1 MPHITHHA
9 IISGMGK
16 ANFIHAK
23 WENRI
28 NHLRTVKLETWL
40 FVAAIVVYLLTRLV
54 CLTQFPIYFFS
65 DEAIQT
71 MAAEDLVTRGFKDEA
86 GRLLPT
92 YLENG
97 SQYNLSFSVYLQL
110 IPNLLFDRSIWVTRG
125 VSVLATLVAAFSIGL
140 ILRDFFKVRN
150 WWLGPLVLAII
161 PAWFLHS
168 RTAFETTLMA
178 SMYAGF
184 LYFYLRYRYK
194 DPRSIYPTLL
204 MGALT
209 FYAYSPGQVVIVVTT
224 AALVISDLRYHLKQ
238 PRKTLLLALLFLG
251 VLVIPY
257 TRFRVEQG
265 AEIAHHLQM
274 LKSYW
279 LEDIPVGQK
288 VAGYLYR
295 YIKGLNPY
303 YWFIP
308 NNTDLMRH
316 TMKGMGNL
324 PLITAPFLL
333 LGVWQCMRNFR
344 SSAHRLALIALLAAP
359 SGAALVNI
367 AITRVLV
374 LVIPAVILISLG
386 FEYALVFISH
396 LKIPKWVPG
405 CVLFGLLTLMSTGM
419 LVESLVNGP
428 TWYEDYTLYG
438 VQYGGQDLFDDIKSL
453 QKENPAKKVIL
464 SPNWANGT
472 DTIARFFLGD
482 PLPIRI
488 GSIQEFG
495 NEVLPLDKDT
505 IHIMLPNEYKWM
517 LESGK
522 FKDIEVIKKLN
533 YPNGNTGFYFV
544 TLNYV
549 DNIEAIIEQ
558 EIVERRRPRESTI
571 TIDDQKVQ
579 AIYPLLDMNEIRHAF
594 DGIDT
599 TLIRTFEA
607 NPLRI
612 ELTFPE
618 PKMISSVTALVGG
631 ASTRLTLTMTIS
643 GSDEVITRS
652 SEVGESTQ
660 VRPLTIQLDEAV
672 MINKLVIEVLNINDG
687 KIAHVH
693 LWEIKFK

>member
-1 MPHITHHA
+1 
-9 IISGMGK
+9 
-16 ANFIHAK
+16 
-23 WENRI
+23 
-28 NHLRTVKLETWL
+28 
-40 FVAAIVVYLLTRLV
+40 
-54 CLTQFPIYFFS
+54 
-65 DEAIQT
+65 
-71 MAAEDLVTRGFKDEA
+71 
-86 GRLLPT
+86 
-92 YLENG
+92 
-97 SQYNLSFSVYLQL
+97 
-110 IPNLLFDRSIWVTRG
+110 
-125 VSVLATLVAAFSIGL
+125 VLATLVAAFSIGL

-209 FYAYSPGQVVIVVTT
+209 FYAYSPGQVVIVVTA
-224 AALVISDLRYHLKQ
+224 AALVISDLRYHLKI
-238 PRKTLLLALLFLG
+238 PRKTLLLSLLFLG

-257 TRFRVEQG
+257 IRFRIEQG

-279 LEDIPVGQK
+279 MEDMPLWEKLLNYVTR
-288 VAGYLYR
+288 YL
-295 YIKGLNPY
+295 KGLNPL
-303 YWFIP
+303 YWFLP
-308 NNTDLMRH
+308 NNVDLVRH
-316 TMKGMGNL
+316 IMKGMGHL
-324 PLITAPFLL
+324 PLITAPILFLGL
-333 LGVWQCMRNFR
+333 WQCMRNFR
-344 SSAHRLALIALLAAP
+344 SSAHRLVLIALLAAP
-359 SGAALVNI
+359 TGAALVNI

-374 LVIPAVILISLG
+374 LVIPAVMLISLG
-386 FEYALVFISH
+386 FEYALGYISN
-396 LKIPKWVPG
+396 LKTPKWVTG
-405 CVLFGLLTLMSTGM
+405 CVLFGLLTLMSNGM

-428 TWYEDYTLYG
+428 TWYDDYTLYG
-438 VQYGGQDLFDDIKSL
+438 LQYGGQELFDEIKSL
-453 QKENPAKKVIL
+453 QKEFPAKKIIL

-482 PLPIRI
+482 PLPIKI

-495 NEVLPLDKDT
+495 NEVLPLDKNT

-522 FKDIEVIKKLN
+522 FIDIDVIKKLN

-549 DNIEAIIEQ
+549 DNIETIIEQ

-571 TIDDQKVQ
+571 TIDDQTVQ
-579 AIYPLLDMNEIRHAF
+579 VTYPLLDMNKIQHAF
-594 DGIDT
+594 DSNDT

-612 ELTFPE
+612 ELIFPE
-618 PKMISSVTALVGG
+618 PKRISSVTALVGG

-643 GSDEVITRS
+643 GSDDVITRT

-660 VRPLTIQLDEAV
+660 VRPISIPLDEQV
-672 MINKLVIEVLNINDG
+672 MVDKLVIEVLNINDG
-687 KIAHVH
+687 PVAHVH
-693 LWEIKFK
+693 LWEVVFE